1 LALLRSKPL
10 RFHRNIRYICLT
22 NLLLVQSLFTNFQ
35 HVSNV
40 IHLLPDSVANQIAAG
55 EVIQRPASVVK
66 ELVENAIDAGGD
78 TITVNVKDAGRTLI
92 QVTDNGKGMSP
103 TDARMSFERHA
114 TSKIKDAND
123 LFSIRTMGFRGE
135 ALASIASVADVE
147 LRTRQQGEEL
157 GTYLH
162 ILGSVLQKQQTDH
175 CPEGSNFAVKNLFF
189 NVPARRKFLKSNSYE
204 LKNIITE
211 IQRIALANPEMAF
224 SFFHNQA
231 PVYELPAENIRKR
244 IVGLFGKAINQS
256 LTPVEAETTLV
267 KLSGFIGQP
276 KFAKKSFGEQFFF
289 VNGRFMKHPFFHRA
303 VMHAYERILAPDAVP
318 SYFLYLEVDPATID
332 INIHPTKTEIKF
344 EDEQAIWHILS
355 ACIREAIGKYNLM
368 PTIDFD
374 QRGSIEIPVP
384 PGKGSMPAPPEIEIN
399 RHYNPF
405 QQERYPNRNDFLRHG
420 NQSGNW
426 GELYQGTERLGD
438 LETKGRRDEETERG
452 GEERNFG
459 FLHQRNE
466 FENEQTRFPMADEQS
481 HHATNFLQ
489 LKNRYLLTPVKS
501 GLMVI
506 DQREAHARIL
516 YENFMRNFSTHLAP
530 SQRQLFPPVLEL
542 NAADAEI
549 LNALREEL
557 HQLGFEIRPE
567 ADHHFYIDGTP
578 GILSHL
584 DAKELVENVVAS
596 FQFRPLDLM
605 EEIKAQLA
613 LTLAQS
619 SAVNYGVALKP
630 EEMSSLF
637 NQLFACQSPGYSP
650 TGKRIISIIALTEIE
665 NLLKD

>member
-1 LALLRSKPL
+1 VSDI
-10 RFHRNIRYICLT
+10 IR
-22 NLLLVQSLFTNFQ
+22 
-35 HVSNV
+35 
-40 IHLLPDSVANQIAAG
+40 LLPDSVANQIAAG

-78 TITVNVKDAGRTLI
+78 AITVNVKDAGRTLI

-103 TDARMSFERHA
+103 ADARMSFERHA
-114 TSKIKDAND
+114 TSKIHEAND

-135 ALASIASVADVE
+135 ALASIASVAEVE

-157 GTYLH
+157 GTFLH

-175 CPEGSNFAVKNLFF
+175 CPEGSNFSVKNLFF

-211 IQRIALANPEMAF
+211 IQRIALANPELAI

-231 PVYELPAENIRKR
+231 PVYELPSENIRKR
-244 IVGLFGKAINQS
+244 IVSLFGKSINQS
-256 LTPVEAETTLV
+256 LTPVESETTLV
-267 KLSGFIGQP
+267 KLTGFIGQP

-303 VMHAYERILAPDAVP
+303 IMQAYERILPPDAIP

-355 ACIREAIGKYNLM
+355 ASVREAIGKYNLM

-374 QRGSIEIPVP
+374 QRGSIDIPLL
-384 PGKGSMPAPPEIEIN
+384 PGRGSSFAPPEIEVN

-405 QQERYPNRNDFLRHG
+405 QQESYPGNRNDYGRDSSQTGH
-420 NQSGNW
+420 W
-426 GELYQGTERLGD
+426 EKLYQGMETQRDGETGGRGD
-438 LETKGRRDEETERG
+438 WETERRRD
-452 GEERNFG
+452 GEA
-459 FLHQRNE
+459 
-466 FENEQTRFPMADEQS
+466 ENGQATHSLGSEQEYQS
-481 HHATNFLQ
+481 TNFMQ

-516 YENFMRNFSTHLAP
+516 YENFMQNFNSHLAA

-557 HQLGFEIRPE
+557 HQIGFDIRPGE
-567 ADHHFYIDGTP
+567 DHHFYIDGTP
-578 GILSHL
+578 GVLSHL
-584 DAKELVENVVAS
+584 DAKELVETVIAS
-596 FQFRPLDLM
+596 FQDRPVDLM

-613 LTLAQS
+613 LVLAQS
-619 SAVNYGVALKP
+619 SAVNYGVPLKQ
-630 EEMSSLF
+630 EEMASLF
-637 NQLFACQSPGYSP
+637 NQLFACQTPGFSPAGR
-650 TGKRIISIIALTEIE
+650 KIISIIALTDIE
-665 NLLKD
+665 NLLKS